1 MKPRYCARCGK
12 PIAPDAD
19 FCENCGARVQ
29 DIPPVQNSQQ
39 VYRAPG
45 AMPLDEYAAQDAPQ
59 AKKPLTIAIV
69 AIAAAL
75 VVVVALIFVFLVLPS
90 HGANQGTE
98 QTASVSEQP
107 ATSQEAMSS
116 STPADAT
123 ESTEASATQEQEV
136 YTALSSSYDQLAG
149 FDDEIRSCATTFN
162 NTYLSSDLSTRQANA
177 NAARDLLDR
186 ISNAGAAVDGIN
198 VPTASAYAA
207 TKAEIAT
214 CYDDLENRI
223 SVIVQSWDID
233 LSYSDPRG
241 HEETILAPIEADNV
255 GTVNKYLT
263 DYQQRYPNAKP
274 QPPQ

>member
-1 MKPRYCARCGK
+1 MKPRYCTRCGK

-19 FCENCGARVQ
+19 FCENCGTRVQ
-29 DIPPVQNSQQ
+29 DIPPAQSSQQ
-39 VYRAPG
+39 AYRAPG

-90 HGANQGTE
+90 HGTNQGTE

-107 ATSQEAMSS
+107 ATSQEATSG
-116 STPADAT
+116 STPADTT
-123 ESTEASATQEQEV
+123 ESTEASAAQEQEI
-136 YTALSSSYDQLAG
+136 YAALSSSYDQLAG
-149 FDDEIRSCATTFN
+149 FDDEISSCATTFN
-162 NTYLSSDLSTRQANA
+162 NTYLSTSLSTRQANA
-177 NAARDLLDR
+177 SVAQNLLDR
-186 ISNAGAAVDGIN
+186 ISSAGATVDSIN
-198 VPTASAYAA
+198 VPATSAYAA

-223 SVIVQSWDID
+223 SVIVQSWTID
-233 LSYSDPRG
+233 LNYSNPRG
-241 HEETILAPIEADNV
+241 HEDAILAPIEADNV

>member
-1 MKPRYCARCGK
+1 MKPRYCTRCGT

-19 FCENCGARVQ
+19 FCENCGARIQ
-29 DIPPVQNSQQ
+29 DVPPAQSSQQ

-45 AMPLDEYAAQDAPQ
+45 ALPPEDFAAQDA
-59 AKKPLTIAIV
+59 ARTKKPLTIAIV

-75 VVVVALIFVFLVLPS
+75 VVAVALIFAFLVLPS
-90 HGANQGTE
+90 QGSNQATE
-98 QTASVSEQP
+98 QTASIGEQP
-107 ATSQEAMSS
+107 TTSQEATSS
-116 STPADAT
+116 SSSAETT
-123 ESTEASATQEQEV
+123 ESAAVSATQEQEV

-198 VPTASAYAA
+198 VPVASAYAA